1 MEIQSEISWKLNR
14 DKIGKEFNVII
25 DRKSGNYYLGRT
37 EFDSPDVDNE
47 VLIDARTNYLKVG
60 EFVKAKIIDASDFDL
75 YAEVVQ

>member
-1 MEIQSEISWKLNR
+1 MEIQSGISWKLNR

-75 YAEVVQ
+75 YAEVIK